1 MDRVGISQIKKSL
14 KLNKG
19 FGKHPRTHRK
29 PLKSFR
35 EIRKEGRIRMGE
47 MKDRQVDQKTGP
59 EVTAA

>member
-1 MDRVGISQIKKSL
+1 MV
-14 KLNKG
+14 N
-19 FGKHPRTHRK
+19 PWK